1 MPLHDLVQKD
11 TQKIIQEMKPVRV
24 STIEEIKD
32 RLMDP
37 DAVVEKAIEESS
49 GYKWAPDISIHY
61 FSQYRKR
68 TSKEFRK

>member
-1 MPLHDLVQKD
+1 
-11 TQKIIQEMKPVRV
+11 MKPVRV

-49 GYKWAPDISIHY
+49 GYK
-61 FSQYRKR
+61 
-68 TSKEFRK
+68 

>member
-1 MPLHDLVQKD
+1 
-11 TQKIIQEMKPVRV
+11 MKPVRV
-24 STIEEIKD
+24 STTEEIKD

>member
-1 MPLHDLVQKD
+1 
-11 TQKIIQEMKPVRV
+11 MKPVRV

-49 GYKWAPDISIHY
+49 GYKWAPYIYPYITLANTVNEPLKNLENNLQGLIFISI
-61 FSQYRKR
+61 FA
-68 TSKEFRK
+68 

>member
-1 MPLHDLVQKD
+1 
-11 TQKIIQEMKPVRV
+11 MKPVRV

-61 FSQYRKR
+61 FSQNTVNEPLKNLENNLQGLIFI
-68 TSKEFRK
+68 SIFA

>member
-1 MPLHDLVQKD
+1 
-11 TQKIIQEMKPVRV
+11 MKPVRV

-61 FSQYRKR
+61 FTNTINEPLKNLENNLQGLIFISI
-68 TSKEFRK
+68 FA

>member
-1 MPLHDLVQKD
+1 
-11 TQKIIQEMKPVRV
+11 MKPVRV

-49 GYKWAPDISIHY
+49 GYKWHQIYPYITLANTVNEPLKNLENNLQGLIFISI
-61 FSQYRKR
+61 FA
-68 TSKEFRK
+68 

>member
-1 MPLHDLVQKD
+1 
-11 TQKIIQEMKPVRV
+11 MKPVRV

-61 FSQYRKR
+61 FSQYSKR
-68 TSKEFRK
+68 ISKELRK